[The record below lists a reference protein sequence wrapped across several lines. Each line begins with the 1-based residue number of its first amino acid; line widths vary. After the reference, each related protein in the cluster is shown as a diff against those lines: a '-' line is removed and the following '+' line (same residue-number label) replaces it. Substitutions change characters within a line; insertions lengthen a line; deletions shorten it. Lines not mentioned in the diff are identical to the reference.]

1 MLVRFG
7 CRISLFGL
15 LLLFVLR
22 AQAEEARPPV
32 QRTFVE
38 ELSVSAGVESLAD
51 TPLEESGE
59 VGVRRTAIS
68 GGATVSAGS
77 GARLGFGLEIEKSA
91 YDFSGVEEGSLPA
104 EFEDVSTTELKANYF
119 KVLSDDW
126 FLFGLGLLSCG
137 VEEGADAAEGRT
149 FGALG
154 GLRRQVNE
162 RFGFSVGL
170 LVRTRLED
178 DPLVLPFPGV
188 DWMITDRLALRTAE
202 GITLS
207 YQFDEMMRWKGEVTA
222 GFKGREFRLDDEGGL
237 PDGLV
242 EDRSVPC
249 TVGLVYSPRRD
260 IHVRL
265 AVGSVVWQEYEFKD
279 SEGRHVA
286 TENPDMPA
294 RYVSL
299 DAGVKF

>member
-1 MLVRFG
+1 M
-7 CRISLFGL
+7 FGL
-15 LLLFVLR
+15 FFLLFVL
-22 AQAEEARPPV
+22 QAPAEEEARPPV

-38 ELSVSAGVESLAD
+38 EVSVLAGVESLAD
-51 TPLEESGE
+51 APLEEAGE
-59 VGVRRTAIS
+59 VGVRRMTIG
-68 GGATVSAGS
+68 GGATVSAGR
-77 GARLGFGLEIEKSA
+77 GARLGAGLEIEKSA

-104 EFEDVSTTELKANYF
+104 EFEDMSTTELKANYF

-126 FLFGLGLLSCG
+126 SLLGLGMLSWG
-137 VEEGADAAEGRT
+137 VEEGVDAADGRT

-162 RFGFSVGL
+162 RFGFSVGML
-170 LVRTRLED
+170 IRTRLED
-178 DPLVLPFPGV
+178 NPLVLPFPGF
-188 DWMITDRLALRTAE
+188 DWMITDRLVLRTAE

-207 YQFDEMMRWKGEVTA
+207 YQIDEMMRWKGEVTA

-286 TENPDMPA
+286 TENPDVPA